1 MSVMTTEEK
10 GGQPVGEDLTFRC
23 LGSKIRVLV
32 DPSDDPTLPT
42 PEAAAQ
48 DVREFIERFDRTLSR
63 FREDSE
69 LTAFNTDPRE
79 TVPASGLLRTLVRAG
94 IWAAQRT
101 DGLVDPTLQAE
112 IERAGYR
119 ESRAGAEGLSAGELL
134 EETGPRIAA
143 SASPSRNFDAIEV
156 DDEAGTIS
164 RPPGVSIDPGGVGK
178 GLAADMAAG
187 LLEGY
192 PRYLVSCGG
201 DIRVGGGKTAENPFE
216 VFVENP
222 VSGRKPHFFRL
233 GSGGIATSGTTAR
246 SWRNADGK
254 VAHHLLDPSS
264 GRPSRTGLIS
274 CTALAPSA
282 LEAEVLAKQALL
294 SGPEEAGRILGG
306 HGGILVHEDGAV
318 EVAGESRIRFRIP
331 SQEDEES
338 R

>member
-1 MSVMTTEEK
+1 MNPGD
-10 GGQPVGEDLTFRC
+10 GGVRSAADLSFRSI
-23 LGSKIRVLV
+23 GSEIRLLI
-32 DPSDDPTLPT
+32 DPSDDPALPA
-42 PEAAAQ
+42 PELAAET
-48 DVREFIERFDRTLSR
+48 VREFIERFDRTLSR

-69 LTAFNTDPRE
+69 LTTFNADPRQ

-94 IWAAQRT
+94 LWAAEKT

-112 IERAGYR
+112 IERAGYT
-119 ESRAGAEGLSAGELL
+119 ESRAGAEGLSIGEIL
-134 EETGPRIAA
+134 EEAGPRIAA
-143 SASPSRNFDAIEV
+143 SASESRKYEAIEV
-156 DDEAGTIS
+156 DDEAGTIF
-164 RPPGVSIDPGGVGK
+164 RPPGLSIDPGGIGK

-187 LLEGY
+187 LLEGF

-201 DIRVGGGKTAENPFE
+201 DIRVGGEKAAEDPFE

-294 SGPEEAGRILGG
+294 SGPNQARRILGN
-306 HGGILVHEDGAV
+306 HGGILVHEDGRV
-318 EVAGESRIRFRIP
+318 EVAGESRISFRTP
-331 SQEDEES
+331 SPDPKPA
-338 R
+338 RG

>member
-1 MSVMTTEEK
+1 MLSEGAIP
-10 GGQPVGEDLTFRC
+10 GGSEGGCATDLSFRS
-23 LGSKIRVLV
+23 LGSVIRVLI
-32 DPSDDPTLPT
+32 DPADDPAFPA
-42 PEAAAQ
+42 PEVDAQ
-48 DVREFIERFDRTLSR
+48 DVKEFIERFDRTLSR

-69 LTAFNTDPRE
+69 LTAFNSDPRP

-94 IWAAQRT
+94 IWAARRT
-101 DGLVDPTLQAE
+101 DGLVDPTLEGE
-112 IERAGYR
+112 ILEAGYT
-119 ESRAGAEGLSAGELL
+119 ESRAGAEGLSPGEIL
-134 EETGPRIAA
+134 EEAGPRVPA
-143 SASPSRNFDAIEV
+143 SASAARQFETIEV

-164 RPPGVSIDPGGVGK
+164 RPPGVSIDPGGIGK

-187 LLEGY
+187 LLEDY

-201 DIRVGGGKTAENPFE
+201 DIRVGGEKTAEDPFE

-294 SGPEEAGRILGG
+294 SGPEEAGRILENY
-306 HGGILVHEDGAV
+306 GGILVHEDGKV
-318 EVAGESRIRFRIP
+318 EVAGESRIRLRPP
-331 SQEDEES
+331 SPEPDED
-338 R
+338 

>member
-1 MSVMTTEEK
+1 MSVMAAEEK
-10 GGQPVGEDLTFRC
+10 DDRTVGADLSFKS
-23 LGSKIRVLV
+23 LGSEIRVLV
-32 DPSDDPTLPT
+32 DPSDDPELPT
-42 PEAAAQ
+42 PEVAAQ
-48 DVREFIERFDRTLSR
+48 GVREFIERFDRTLSR
-63 FREDSE
+63 FREESE
-69 LTAFNTDPRE
+69 LTAFNTDPRQ

-101 DGLVDPTLQAE
+101 DGLVDPTLRVE
-112 IERAGYR
+112 IERAGYT
-119 ESRAGAEGLSAGELL
+119 ESRAGAEGVPAAEIL
-134 EETGPRIAA
+134 EEAGPMVAA
-143 SASPSRNFDAIEV
+143 SASGTREYDEIEV

-187 LLEGY
+187 LLEAY

-201 DIRVGGGKTAENPFE
+201 DIRVGGERATESPFE

-294 SGPEEAGRILGG
+294 SGPDEAGRILEN

-331 SQEDEES
+331 SQEDEQS